1 MNIQAFR
8 LHNRIKLLRY
18 FEKLW
23 SLNSKAGIMSRLE
36 LEFRAFI
43 NDAQRDHED
52 KRRRYKLV
60 IFSFLFY
67 AYSQI
72 NVIVVTKDKE
82 STRSR

>member
-1 MNIQAFR
+1 
-8 LHNRIKLLRY
+8 
-18 FEKLW
+18 
-23 SLNSKAGIMSRLE
+23 MSRLE